1 MLSGLILLVIVGAW
15 LAVLV
20 PMALR
25 SHDSTSSLSSVDRFS
40 DAMRVLS
47 RREGP
52 TSAGSR
58 SVVVPPRPAPA
69 GARDD
74 ALRGRVPSR
83 DRVGQ
88 AHDRPAAPV
97 PLAVRRRRTLLGLLG
112 GTAVALLG
120 SLVVGPLR
128 WVAVVLAVLAVA
140 FVAHCRRQALLKA
153 QRAPRAAAPSTGDRR
168 RQHAVAGAPPRRPA
182 STRVPVH
189 VAGIPARMPAR
200 PAPLSA
206 PLPAPAARHDEP
218 VPAAAS
224 GSAWSPVP
232 VPVPTYVTKPVAPPR
247 RPRVL
252 DLTKPGEWTAAL
264 DTDDVGLDILGD
276 DRELDGILERRR
288 AVGD

>member
-25 SHDSTSSLSSVDRFS
+25 SHDSSSSLTSVDRFS

-52 TSAGSR
+52 TSAGTR
-58 SVVVPPRPAPA
+58 AVVVPGRPVEPAP
-69 GARDD
+69 
-74 ALRGRVPSR
+74 
-83 DRVGQ
+83 
-88 AHDRPAAPV
+88 PAPPV
-97 PLAVRRRRTLLGLLG
+97 PLAVRRRRTLL
-112 GTAVALLG
+112 ALLAAAAVTLVG
-120 SLVVGPLR
+120 SLVVSPLL
-128 WVAVVLAVLAVA
+128 WVHLVVDLLVVA
-140 FVAHCRRQALLKA
+140 FVVHCRRQAIA
-153 QRAPRAAAPSTGDRR
+153 RARRDARRAGARPAVRAAAGPAARPAADRPT
-168 RQHAVAGAPPRRPA
+168 ATPRRTAVRPA
-182 STRVPVH
+182 H
-189 VAGIPARMPAR
+189 VAGIPERMPAR

-218 VPAAAS
+218 VVPAAAVGGALG
-224 GSAWSPVP
+224 GSWEPVP

-252 DLTKPGEWTAAL
+252 DLTKPGEWSAAL
-264 DTDDVGLDILGD
+264 QAEDAGLDILSGPLAD
-276 DRELDGILERRR
+276 DELDGILDRRR